1 MKDRARQRLIRVR
14 AKLSRFLRW
23 TRRHA
28 ILAAV
33 ALLIAAIISPR
44 PIHGQLPSPCCAVLA
59 TGLGT
64 INSSL
69 INVIGG
75 GLQAINTV
83 MTDIRNF
90 EQTVIWP
97 QQAIAR
103 ALGMA
108 GQIQGFYAQIRLI
121 FQIPI
126 ATATLANPRQL
137 ESILLS
143 RSAAQIP
150 NTTGAYAAVY
160 GVVPTP
166 QNAPP
171 PVRDMIDMTDA
182 AAQDA
187 MERAIAIDSIADQE
201 LAAADQIN
209 TNIQSATPG
218 SAPIIEAQ
226 ADAWLVRAHAYTQSA
241 LSDLMRV
248 RAIDL
253 ANNGAHLKL
262 GSAWAVNTQQDINNS
277 LQHR

>member
-1 MKDRARQRLIRVR
+1 MRNQATKGLRR
-14 AKLSRFLRW
+14 AKVGAEVLLLW
-23 TRRHA
+23 TRRHT

-33 ALLIAAIISPR
+33 TLLVTAMIAPR
-44 PIHGQLPSPCCAVLA
+44 QVQGQLPSPCCAILA
-59 TGLGT
+59 TGLAT

-69 INVIGG
+69 INVVGG

-103 ALGMA
+103 ALGLA
-108 GQIQGFYAQIRLI
+108 GQVQGFYVQIRAI
-121 FQIPI
+121 FQVPI
-126 ATATLANPRQL
+126 ASATLANPKQL
-137 ESILLS
+137 ESVLLS
-143 RSAAQIP
+143 RNAGQIP
-150 NTTGAYAAVY
+150 NTTAGYAAVY
-160 GVVPTP
+160 GTVPTP

-187 MERAIAIDSIADQE
+187 MERAIAIDAIADQE

-209 TNIQSATPG
+209 ANVQSATPG
-218 SAPIIEAQ
+218 SAPLIEAQ
-226 ADAWLVRAHAYTQSA
+226 TDAWLVRAHAYTQSA

-262 GSAWAVNTQQDINNS
+262 GSAWAVNTQQDVTNS

>member
-1 MKDRARQRLIRVR
+1 MKNRATKLLRRAEAGLTRV
-14 AKLSRFLRW
+14 FRW
-23 TRRHA
+23 TRQYA
-28 ILAAV
+28 VLV
-33 ALLIAAIISPR
+33 ALVLLITAIISPR
-44 PIHGQLPSPCCAVLA
+44 PVRGQLPSPCCAILA

-108 GQIQGFYAQIRLI
+108 GQIQGFYGQIRAI

-126 ATATLANPRQL
+126 ASATLANPRQL

-143 RSAAQIP
+143 RNAGQIP
-150 NTTGAYAAVY
+150 NTTAGYAAVY

-182 AAQDA
+182 TAQDA
-187 MERAIAIDSIADQE
+187 MERAIAIDAIADQE

-209 TNIQSATPG
+209 ANIQSATPG